1 MGKRVIF
8 LVYGVE
14 AREGSAGR
22 RELDRCGKYSRA
34 NLQALNHRMKQ
45 KRYSANMPMAK
56 SMTEEGGGQG
66 DLLIMTRYFYI

>member
-22 RELDRCGKYSRA
+22 RELDRCGKYSWE

-45 KRYSANMPMAK
+45 KRYSANM
-56 SMTEEGGGQG
+56 
-66 DLLIMTRYFYI
+66 